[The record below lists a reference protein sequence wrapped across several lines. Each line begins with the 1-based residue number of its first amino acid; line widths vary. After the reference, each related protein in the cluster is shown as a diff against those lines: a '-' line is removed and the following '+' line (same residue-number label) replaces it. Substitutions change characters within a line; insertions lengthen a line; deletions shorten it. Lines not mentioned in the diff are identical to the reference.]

1 MTDPLDDFRAD
12 HGSVLTTERL
22 TLRRM
27 VETDLPDLAAI
38 LQDAETMVAYEGPFT
53 DAEVR
58 RWLERMQ
65 ERDRTDGFSMWAVQ
79 LDGVGP
85 MIGQCGVTW
94 QFIGDERVIEVGYL
108 FNRAH
113 WHRGYAIEAARAC
126 RDWAFRELGAD
137 RVHSIIRDT
146 NIASMNVAIRN
157 AMTVRRRFVKHYRG
171 VDMPHF
177 DFAIDRG
184 TWEALR
190 RLANRWAD
198 PRKGWQEEQT

>member
-1 MTDPLDDFRAD
+1 MIAPLNDRHTDES
-12 HGSVLTTERL
+12 SVLATQRL

-27 VETDLPDLAAI
+27 HNTDLADLSAI
-38 LQDAETMVAYEGPFT
+38 LQDAETMVAYEGPFS

-58 RWLERMQ
+58 GWLERMQ

-79 LDGVGP
+79 LEGVGP

-94 QFIGDERVIEVGYL
+94 QSIGDERVIEVGYL

-113 WHRGYAIEAARAC
+113 WHRGYATEAARAC
-126 RDWAFRELGAD
+126 RDWAFRELDTD

-146 NIASMNVAIRN
+146 NLASMNVAIRN
-157 AMTVRRRFVKHYRG
+157 GMTVRRRFVKHYRG

-177 DFAIDRG
+177 DFAIDRH
-184 TWEALR
+184 TWETLR
-190 RLANRWAD
+190 EPPDSAGKPAS
-198 PRKGWQEEQT
+198 